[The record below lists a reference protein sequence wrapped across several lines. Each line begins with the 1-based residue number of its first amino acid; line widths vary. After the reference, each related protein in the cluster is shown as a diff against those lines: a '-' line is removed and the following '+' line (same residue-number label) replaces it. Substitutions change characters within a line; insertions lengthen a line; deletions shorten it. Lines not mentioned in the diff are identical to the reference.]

1 MAPVW
6 LLAALGFGVFAL
18 LAGSLIRYQ
27 RAAVTTVVVL
37 RHAEKELGS
46 IADAPLSPAGGRRAE
61 LLASMLGDGDAI
73 GRPVAIYVTDTR
85 RSQQTAGPLARRLNL
100 MPTVVDGEP
109 QAIVA
114 QIDREHHGEVV
125 VVIGHSNTVPTIVA
139 QLAGIHGLPE
149 IKEDEYGTMYVV
161 SVPSLGKASVLK
173 LTY

>member
-6 LLAALGFGVFAL
+6 LLAALGFGAFLL

-61 LLASMLGDGDAI
+61 LLASMLGDGASI

-85 RSQQTAGPLARRLNL
+85 RSQQTAAPLARRLDL
-100 MPTVVDGEP
+100 EPTVLDGEP

-125 VVIGHSNTVPTIVA
+125 VVIGHSNTVPPIVE
-139 QLAGIHGLPE
+139 QLAGITGLPAF
-149 IKEDEYGTMYVV
+149 EDDDYGTIYVV
-161 SVPSLGKASVLK
+161 SVPSLGKASILR